1 MGQAWDLTEG
11 RGGRLAPPLTPMTGR
26 PHHLRAI
33 LADGPPTL
41 GAAPGAAIGLVGLAG
56 IRSFTWAGSIRQRT
70 DWPVETVTKEEPP
83 ETEGRERSMSFTRTV
98 ETSQTEAIAAPFPN
112 TKGTVTLK
120 VLNSDQSLGPA
131 MAILRMEPGSE
142 IARHLHERTT
152 ETSYVLD
159 GEFINEGITYP
170 VGTEWNVKP
179 LTPHGPHTTKTGCTV
194 LVTFSYPS
202 ALDDF
207 KLA

>member
-1 MGQAWDLTEG
+1 
-11 RGGRLAPPLTPMTGR
+11 
-26 PHHLRAI
+26 
-33 LADGPPTL
+33 
-41 GAAPGAAIGLVGLAG
+41 
-56 IRSFTWAGSIRQRT
+56 
-70 DWPVETVTKEEPP
+70 
-83 ETEGRERSMSFTRTV
+83 MSYNQTV
-98 ETSQTEAIAAPFPN
+98 ETSKIQAIPAPFPN

-120 VLNSDQSLGPA
+120 VLNSDQTLGPA
-131 MAILRMEPGSE
+131 VVLLRMEPGSE

-159 GEFINEGITYP
+159 GEFINEGVPYP

-179 LTPHGPHTTKTGCTV
+179 MTAHGPHTTKTGCSV

>member
-1 MGQAWDLTEG
+1 
-11 RGGRLAPPLTPMTGR
+11 
-26 PHHLRAI
+26 
-33 LADGPPTL
+33 
-41 GAAPGAAIGLVGLAG
+41 
-56 IRSFTWAGSIRQRT
+56 
-70 DWPVETVTKEEPP
+70 
-83 ETEGRERSMSFTRTV
+83 MSFTRTV
-98 ETSQTEAIAAPFPN
+98 ETSAIEAIAAPFPN

-131 MAILRMEPGSE
+131 VVLLRMEPGSE

-159 GEFINEGITYP
+159 GDFMNEGIAYP

-179 LTPHGPHTTKTGCTV
+179 LTAHGPHTTKNGCSV

-207 KLA
+207 QLA